1 LALADHLPRGAA
13 LAFDTDAII
22 YYVEENPD
30 FVEIVATAFEMV
42 ASHFISGHASMVGLT
57 EVLVRPL
64 RNGHDQ
70 LAERY
75 RSILGHSDNLIMHPV
90 TAQVAEQAAILRA
103 RHNLATPDALIASTA
118 LLANCTHLL
127 TNDGKYRNIPGIDVL
142 VIREHAP

>member
-1 LALADHLPRGAA
+1 MFSARQVLG
-13 LAFDTDAII
+13 
-22 YYVEENPD
+22 
-30 FVEIVATAFEMV
+30 
-42 ASHFISGHASMVGLT
+42 SMVGLT

-90 TAQVAEQAAILRA
+90 TAQVVEQAAILRA

-127 TNDGKYRNIPGIDVL
+127 TTMVSIEASPVSTFSSFASTRHEKGQQ
-142 VIREHAP
+142 